1 MEAERRRE
9 DEMLEKELRR
19 ASEFSLLRRTRSAEA
34 MKPLQGEETCDEYD
48 EDDFEDLFESE
59 SEADESEADSNHEL
73 ERKDP
78 EAAIKATV
86 NNFLHPFE
94 SESESETNRTHE
106 LERKGPE
113 AAMKTVKNRNFHS
126 MDDILAPGVASWRQ
140 LEGKEVT
147 GASPSRPPWKRGRG
161 VTFSGHGAFIGGGA
175 YFRKEIQQLSWEQ
188 VAMREET
195 LVLEI
200 VEKERERESER
211 ERQRRL
217 AYTAVQQLPK
227 PRGAQR
233 PHTSAD
239 SRKAATHKASKGP
252 GDSQVVVVNVAT
264 KEKIVAEQE
273 RTWVPGTLSVLPR
286 GMHTCSTSLSE
297 LTVNTVTTTSVTTVD
312 SSRSLSHREEP
323 SAKRRRALQVVCVL
337 KSECPSVYLPHAG
350 TIQLSVTIYL
360 INNTSMRKNNF
371 CLTL

>member
-1 MEAERRRE
+1 
-9 DEMLEKELRR
+9 MLEKKSRR
-19 ASEFSLLRRTRSAEA
+19 ASEFCHLRRTRSAEA
-34 MKPLQGEETCDEYD
+34 MKPLQGEETCDQYD

-78 EAAIKATV
+78 EASAAIKATV
-86 NNFLHPFE
+86 NNFLDLFE
-94 SESESETNRTHE
+94 SESESETHRTHE
-106 LERKGPE
+106 LEHKGPE
-113 AAMKTVKNRNFHS
+113 AAMKTVKTRNCHS
-126 MDDILAPGVASWRQ
+126 MDDSLDPGVARWRQ
-140 LEGKEVT
+140 LEGKGVT
-147 GASPSRPPWKRGRG
+147 GASPSRPPWKRGRA
-161 VTFSGHGAFIGGGA
+161 VTFSGHGAFVGGGA

-211 ERQRRL
+211 ERHRRL

-233 PHTSAD
+233 PRTSTE
-239 SRKAATHKASKGP
+239 SRKAATHKASEGP

-264 KEKIVAEQE
+264 REKIVAEKE
-273 RTWVPGTLSVLPR
+273 RTQVPGTLGVLPR
-286 GMHTCSTSLSE
+286 SMHTCTTSLSE

-337 KSECPSVYLPHAG
+337 KSECPSVYLPLAV
-350 TIQLSVTIYL
+350 TIQLPVTIYL
-360 INNTSMRKNNF
+360 IKKH
-371 CLTL
+371 L